1 MMVWKQETLIPLETI
16 HQSPIISLIQ
26 PPLCTALARTTAYT
40 NLHCFIVA
48 KTVVKLREG
57 EMDIETVCLSCG
69 DQSTREQLQAHP
81 LFTGGICEDC
91 LVSSVLTGRSCNIS
105 WLIAILKK

>member
-16 HQSPIISLIQ
+16 HQSPTISLIQ
-26 PPLCTALARTTAYT
+26 PPLCAVLARTTAYT
-40 NLHCFIVA
+40 NLLCFIAA